1 MGCNYF
7 KWLDEDGTDG
17 EILRLEVELFKKEH
31 ELGEMK
37 KKMEE
42 VNQKVIK
49 LQKRVAVER
58 FYKKLCITLVVAV
71 LLCVLTIWVMG
82 YPAKANR
89 DMPSDM

>member
-42 VNQKVIK
+42 VKQKVTK
-49 LQKRVAVER
+49 LQKRVEVER
-58 FYKKLCITLVVAV
+58 FYKKLCIVVAV